1 MRLLHFAD
9 LHLGI
14 ENYGRIDPAT
24 GLHTR
29 FADFV
34 RSFRFVVD
42 LALEERVDAAL
53 LAGDVYKTP
62 SPNPTWQREFAT
74 QLHRLH
80 EASIPIV
87 LVVGNH
93 DAPAS
98 FGRATSVDV
107 FSALELGNTYVVRTP
122 QLLTIETASG
132 PLQVV
137 GLPWP
142 TRHFLRA
149 DERYRQCD
157 EESLN
162 AAIEQMCSE
171 SIREFAARI
180 DTSSAAVL
188 VAHVAAT
195 GALYSGSERTA
206 VIGSDPTLS
215 TSSLANPV
223 FDYVALGHIHRH
235 QDLNPKNSP
244 PVVYAGSVDRIDF
257 GEENDEKGCCL
268 VTIDCGTRAKSTT
281 YRFVPTPARRFVT
294 VNVETE
300 GDGSDPTEAVLA
312 ALSDTRVTDAVVR
325 IIYGLSEDADNER
338 RVDCQRILG
347 AMTSAYHVAGI
358 FPKPRASQRQRRAG
372 VSQDMD
378 LAQAL
383 DRYIDNNPALESS
396 RADLQRYAREL
407 ERCKDLAQPEES
419 P

>member
-1 MRLLHFAD
+1 MPVVACRHEALPGSIRRLSFPNDFTPRPCARGGSPSRRNVPSPQLSSLHRNRETPVRLLHFAD

-223 FDYVALGHIHRH
+223 FRLCRSRTHPSAPGP
-235 QDLNPKNSP
+235 QS
-244 PVVYAGSVDRIDF
+244 
-257 GEENDEKGCCL
+257 EK
-268 VTIDCGTRAKSTT
+268 
-281 YRFVPTPARRFVT
+281 
-294 VNVETE
+294 
-300 GDGSDPTEAVLA
+300 LA
-312 ALSDTRVTDAVVR
+312 AGGVCRQRWTVST
-325 IIYGLSEDADNER
+325 SER
-338 RVDCQRILG
+338 RTTRRD
-347 AMTSAYHVAGI
+347 A
-358 FPKPRASQRQRRAG
+358 AS
-372 VSQDMD
+372 
-378 LAQAL
+378 
-383 DRYIDNNPALESS
+383 
-396 RADLQRYAREL
+396 
-407 ERCKDLAQPEES
+407 
-419 P
+419 